1 MKFLNFKQKEQV
13 LRVARS
19 KGMVSYKE
27 HTLRFHP
34 DVSAEVH
41 RKQRA
46 YDGVRQWLRE
56 IGISKHRIIYPAHL
70 LVTHQEKSRVFDTP
84 TAVENYIEEPDKD

>member
-1 MKFLNFKQKEQV
+1 MKFLNFRQKEQV

-41 RKQRA
+41 KKQRA
-46 YDGVRQWLRE
+46 YDGVRKRLRKR
-56 IGISKHRIIYPAHL
+56 GINKHRVIYPARL

-84 TAVENYIEEPDKD
+84 TAVENFIEELDKE